1 LDDESIAKK
10 ESCVNTDYTG
20 GFKITVEPDGTFV
33 AVRGKNKLK
42 AKSAKEINELIK
54 NFNKEHNQVL

>member
-1 LDDESIAKK
+1 MTKK

-20 GFKITVEPDGTFV
+20 GFKITLASDGTFV

-42 AKSAKEINELIK
+42 AQSAKVINELIK
-54 NFNKEHNQVL
+54 NFNKTRKAT